1 MSKYAIMFF
10 STEIELG
17 MSNTPGK
24 WVNYRTFYTDDG
36 SLALYTYANTPNPA
50 SQLIVADDEYELKSK
65 IGEMI
70 LNYQDDDWLNQNLY
84 PYL

>member
-1 MSKYAIMFF
+1 MSKYAVMFF
-10 STEIELG
+10 STELELG
-17 MSNTPGK
+17 LSNAPGR
-24 WVNYRTFYTDDG
+24 WINTGIYYTDDG
-36 SLALYTYANTPNPA
+36 VKALSKYANTPNPA

-70 LNYQDDDWLNQNLY
+70 LNYQDEDWLNENLY